1 MIVVNGDS
9 FVHEYHLPEEQ
20 RWSKGIGA
28 DLNLAL
34 GGGSN
39 DRTFQTTIECL
50 NNKDVKTLILGW
62 TRWERTYFN
71 KANGSRYKIVSDSA
85 IDEFLGDSHDDK
97 DVVEFYYNKVF
108 NEYTQLKNML
118 IHMLHIQDYCRLKKI
133 KLINFA
139 TVFGKHDLS
148 TTELTKIAKS
158 AYMSKETKDMEQMG
172 IKYNQGILSDYILRL
187 DPDTWVDREVFASM
201 KQKLKDFP
209 TVDLMGHIGIDG
221 SKRWAEI
228 LKEQINR

>member
-1 MIVVNGDS
+1 
-9 FVHEYHLPEEQ
+9 
-20 RWSKGIGA
+20 
-28 DLNLAL
+28 
-34 GGGSN
+34 
-39 DRTFQTTIECL
+39 
-50 NNKDVKTLILGW
+50 
-62 TRWERTYFN
+62 
-71 KANGSRYKIVSDSA
+71 
-85 IDEFLGDSHDDK
+85 
-97 DVVEFYYNKVF
+97 
-108 NEYTQLKNML
+108 
-118 IHMLHIQDYCRLKKI
+118 MLHIQDYCRLKKI

-139 TVFGKHDLS
+139 TVFGKNDLS

-201 KQKLKDFP
+201 KQKLKDFA